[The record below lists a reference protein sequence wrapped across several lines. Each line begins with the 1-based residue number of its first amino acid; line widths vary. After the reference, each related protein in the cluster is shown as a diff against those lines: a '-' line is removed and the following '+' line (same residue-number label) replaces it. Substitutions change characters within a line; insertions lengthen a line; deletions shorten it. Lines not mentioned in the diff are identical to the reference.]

1 MSDSVKDELILQPLG
16 LEHQPL
22 GIFGLP
28 AGMLLLPDTPKC
40 AQIAQLCRTGKRPGE
55 FPAEALYYQLALS
68 GADPVEIG
76 NALPRGGTV
85 REFNQLVLGPT
96 RERFEVLLGR
106 LSGDLALLVKW
117 HGYLNGYCQLPDY
130 RAANA
135 ATIAAILCSSK
146 ASYQLEL
153 SDSKGAVEL
162 LKEAVEL
169 VGETSPVFAAG
180 LRADL
185 AQILLGEPATCGEGI
200 KILSEA
206 LEALADTDLNDLAA
220 EVHLSLAIALH
231 EQLASDP
238 AALREAVKHYMNA
251 TRLVSAESSPFVF
264 GTAHMNLALAYLAMP
279 MAEASDQ
286 LRYGVAIASL
296 RHAVAAFDPARFPQA
311 WASARLNLAN
321 ALVYAPSA
329 RQGDNL
335 VEAVEIYEEVL
346 QLRDRNE
353 DPMGYARVS
362 ANQGNALAHLGMFDH
377 AKAKL
382 HDARVLFEEFGM
394 YPEIATIREVLDH
407 IERERVG
414 RGSSS

>member
-1 MSDSVKDELILQPLG
+1 MIESVKDESILEPLG
-16 LEHQPL
+16 LDRQPL

-28 AGMLLLPDTPKC
+28 AGMLLLPDTSEC
-40 AQIAQLCRTGKRPGE
+40 AQIASGCRAGKRPSE
-55 FPAEALYYQLALS
+55 FPPEARYYQLALS
-68 GADPVEIG
+68 GADPVEIA
-76 NALPRGGTV
+76 NALPASGAV
-85 REFNQLVLGPT
+85 REFNQLVLAPT
-96 RERFEVLLGR
+96 RERFEALLGR
-106 LSGDLALLVKW
+106 SSGDMELLVRW
-117 HGYLNGYCQLPDY
+117 QGYLNGYCQLPDY
-130 RAANA
+130 KS
-135 ATIAAILCSSK
+135 ATGAPIAAILCSSK
-146 ASYQLEL
+146 ASYLLEL
-153 SDSKGAVEL
+153 SDSRGAVEL
-162 LKEAVEL
+162 LREAITL

-185 AQILLGEPATCGEGI
+185 AQILLGEPSTCGEAI

-206 LEALADTDLNDLAA
+206 LEALGNTDLNDLAA

-231 EQLASDP
+231 EQMAGDP
-238 AALREAVKHYMNA
+238 AALREAVKHYMDA
-251 TRLVSAESSPFVF
+251 TRLVSAQSSPFVF

-296 RHAVAAFDPARFPQA
+296 RHAVAAFDPAMFPQA

-335 VEAVEIYEEVL
+335 VEAVEIYEEIL